1 MIEIPEALELSRQI
15 RENITGKRIMN
26 VISAQSPH
34 KFAWYFGD
42 PDKYHDLL
50 SGKIIGNAKGVG
62 GMVEITAEDAII
74 LLGDGVAVKYH
85 GENERR
91 PQKHQLLIE
100 FDDFTALTA
109 SVQMYGGL
117 WCFRKGTFDNQ
128 YYNIAKV
135 KPTVLS
141 GRFDEAHFDKI
152 VSATENAGLS
162 AKALLA
168 TEQRIPGLGN
178 GVLQDILYNAAIH
191 PRRKVRTFTPEDKR
205 KLFDS
210 VKNTLAEM
218 TFQGGRDTEK
228 DLFGCSGGYR
238 TKLSKNTVDKPCL
251 ICGDI
256 IRKEAYLGGSIYYC
270 PTCQKL

>member
-50 SGKIIGNAKGVG
+50 SGKIIGDAKGVG

-85 GENERR
+85 GENEKR

-117 WCFRKGTFDNQ
+117 WCFKDGTFDNQ

-135 KPTVLS
+135 KPAVLS
-141 GRFDEAHFDKI
+141 GQFDEIHFDKI
-152 VSATENAGLS
+152 VSAAENAGLS
-162 AKALLA
+162 TKALLA

-178 GVLQDILYNAAIH
+178 GVLQDILYNAEIH
-191 PRRKVRTFTPEDKR
+191 PRKKVRTFSPEDKK
-205 KLFDS
+205 KLFLS

-228 DLFGCSGGYR
+228 DLFGCSGGYK

-270 PTCQKL
+270 PMCQKL